1 MTQYSA
7 DESQF
12 LRSRWLTPKGMK
24 LRQEVIDTVTSKADA
39 WPESIKAGAFPGSP
53 IGPHPDFYTDL
64 RGIDLSGLDLSK
76 AEFCFSDVSLGD
88 FKGCALVDS
97 SFQCCLLN
105 GTDFR
110 GSDLTRSDLLQIT
123 TLGANF
129 ANSVMVES
137 VLMCASLMTCS
148 FEGADLTGSMV
159 DGSHFAS
166 CSMQGANLNVRSSYP
181 FKVFYSKRKNDDSA
195 SSTMNPF
202 GVTKHY
208 FGAQ

>member
-1 MTQYSA
+1 MTQYSD

-12 LRSRWLTPKGMK
+12 LRSRWLTPAGIK
-24 LRQEVIDTVTSKADA
+24 LRQEVIDTVTSKADI
-39 WPESIKAGAFPGSP
+39 WPVLIKAGAFPGSP
-53 IGPHPDFYTDL
+53 VGPHPEFYVDL

-88 FKGCALVDS
+88 FNGCTLVDS

-110 GSDLTRSDLLQIT
+110 SSDLTRSDLLQIT
-123 TLGANF
+123 TVGANF

-137 VLMCASLMTCS
+137 VLMCASLMACS
-148 FEGADLTGSMV
+148 FEGADLTGSLV

-181 FKVFYSKRKNDDSA
+181 LKISCAKRKNDDS
-195 SSTMNPF
+195 SLPIMNPF
-202 GVTKHY
+202 GVTKRY